1 MEQHL
6 SPSTLARFFSRQAAR
21 SEEAATASHLA
32 RCTPCWDRAYGVLAE
47 LERTRLEKE
56 RTALGRAR
64 ARARWAEL
72 ASLSPEQQ
80 IGRIKAE
87 ADLRT
92 REMFDTVIEAASVI
106 APNDPFLG
114 EETALV
120 AYELAGSLSKQDIS
134 EALRNDLQSEAMKV
148 VGNCRRLA
156 ADWRG
161 SAEAF
166 KEARGHL
173 ECGTGEPV
181 REAGLLSI
189 QASLAMD
196 TGYLEQAETCLARAS
211 ALYSK
216 ADDPAALATIA
227 VQEANTLLAACRYD
241 QAMARAV
248 EALGLLTPR
257 DIRLGILARNI
268 ITYSLVFLGRPDAAL
283 KSYALTRPLYGNLPE
298 RRPDLQGDYLEALL
312 LDSLGHARDA
322 ERAFRRNIAKRMEAE
337 LYKDAFLT
345 MMTRFELLY
354 RRGELD
360 KAAHACE
367 EALAA
372 MREAEVPCQKQVEGL
387 WRGLLAL
394 VEARSLSEHQLFSA
408 RCFLVRHW
416 NVPAH
421 GSPLEGGGGNTGAAE
436 QAPMQRS
443 VAVHSESENR
453 DGLPGPAADPSWDDY
468 EAALE
473 RYDRALLGK
482 GLAQCGG
489 RILETARQLKIAPGT
504 LRAKIKKYGLA
515 VGVAEV
521 AAGAGLVRLDEE
533 GRRALSRLRARVWWE
548 DLRSCSTAEQLAR
561 IKSVRMLQ
569 TRELV
574 ETILK
579 EAAATALS
587 DPHRGEE
594 EASVAYA
601 LAGILPPS
609 RCPAPV
615 KDDLQGAALG
625 VKGNCLRLA
634 GDWQGS
640 AAAFGDARSHLGRGT
655 GDPAREARL
664 LSLQASLATDMF
676 HHEEALSLLARAAA
690 LYRGIRDAS
699 GEAFTA
705 VQESNTL
712 LAADRHADALGRAE
726 EALRLLA
733 PGQVRLEILAR
744 NIITSSLV
752 DLGRPAEALCCLDA
766 TIRFSRP
773 AWGARTEL
781 QSSYLEALV
790 LDALGFEREAD
801 AAFNANISTRMEAG
815 LYKDALLTLL
825 TRFKLLFKRGELA
838 KAARVCEEAIERMK
852 KAGEERHAKTI
863 QLWRDLQAL
872 VDARRLTDLHLLE
885 ARNSFVRCWASPDPV
900 TSSDVAAQ
908 PSEPPGTAPARQVRQ
923 PLTAEPPPMPAR
935 LSGESYKVAL
945 ALYDRQLI
953 AEGLARCQGRFN
965 ETSRTLGLSRNT
977 LRKRLSQ
984 YGLNAEAT
992 PGAKPR

>member
-1 MEQHL
+1 
-6 SPSTLARFFSRQAAR
+6 
-21 SEEAATASHLA
+21 
-32 RCTPCWDRAYGVLAE
+32 
-47 LERTRLEKE
+47 
-56 RTALGRAR
+56 
-64 ARARWAEL
+64 
-72 ASLSPEQQ
+72 
-80 IGRIKAE
+80 
-87 ADLRT
+87 
-92 REMFDTVIEAASVI
+92 
-106 APNDPFLG
+106 
-114 EETALV
+114 
-120 AYELAGSLSKQDIS
+120 
-134 EALRNDLQSEAMKV
+134 
-148 VGNCRRLA
+148 
-156 ADWRG
+156 
-161 SAEAF
+161 
-166 KEARGHL
+166 
-173 ECGTGEPV
+173 
-181 REAGLLSI
+181 
-189 QASLAMD
+189 MD

-211 ALYSK
+211 PLYSK
-216 ADDPAALATIA
+216 AVDPIALATVA
-227 VQEANTLLAACRYD
+227 VKEANTLLAACRYD
-241 QAMARAV
+241 QAMARAE

-257 DIRLGILARNI
+257 DIRLEMLARNI
-268 ITYSLVFLGRPDAAL
+268 ITSSLVFLGRPAAAL
-283 KSYALTRPLYGNLPE
+283 TSYALTRPLDENLPE

-322 ERAFRRNIAKRMEAE
+322 EKAFRRNIAKRMEAE

-408 RCFLVRHW
+408 RCFLARHW
-416 NVPAH
+416 NVPAQ

-443 VAVHSESENR
+443 VAVHSESENW
-453 DGLPGPAADPSWDDY
+453 DGLPSPEANPSWDDY

-504 LRAKIKKYGLA
+504 LRAKIKRYGIA
-515 VGVAEV
+515 VDVSQDASAEG
-521 AAGAGLVRLDEE
+521 ADGAGLVRLDEE

-574 ETILK
+574 ETILE
-579 EAAATALS
+579 EAAAAALIE
-587 DPHRGEE
+587 PHRGEE

-615 KDDLQGAALG
+615 KLDLQGAALG
-625 VKGNCLRLA
+625 VKGNCRRLA

-640 AAAFGDARSHLGRGT
+640 AAAFGNARSHLGRGT
-655 GDPAREARL
+655 GDPARDARL
-664 LSLQASLATDMF
+664 LSLQASLATDMC

-690 LYRGIRDAS
+690 LYRRIRDAA
-699 GEAFTA
+699 GAAFTTVKEA
-705 VQESNTL
+705 NTL
-712 LAADRHADALGRAE
+712 MAADRHSEAVDRAE

-733 PGQVRLEILAR
+733 PGQVRLKILAR

-752 DLGRPAEALCCLDA
+752 DLGRPTEALCCLDA
-766 TIRFSRP
+766 TIRLSRQ
-773 AWGARTEL
+773 AGGARTEL
-781 QSSYLEALV
+781 QSSYLEAFV

-885 ARNSFVRCWASPDPV
+885 ARNSFVRCWASPDAV
-900 TSSDVAAQ
+900 TASAVAAQ
-908 PSEPPGTAPARQVRQ
+908 PSELPGVAPARQDRAQ
-923 PLTAEPPPMPAR
+923 LFTAEPPPLPAR

-984 YGLNAEAT
+984 YGLKAEAT